1 MIVYILN
8 KRIAAVQLYN
18 VQFVLIYKF
27 ELKYQSNTHFHSIKN
42 FGFLYIYEF
51 CLILQLAT
59 TCMTDAE
66 CGSGECCFRH
76 EGPLIMSRRQL
87 TASLLASN
95 HGNVWNATAFHHFV
109 FTVVVNTVTI
119 FIPCTCVGVCE
130 KYQLEGDH
138 CSVFD
143 KLNGHCSCGAG
154 LKCAFVPDS
163 TTPTTGKR
171 SMVYHSVPGSYRCTP
186 SVWEMRTCNDNQ

>member
-1 MIVYILN
+1 M
-8 KRIAAVQLYN
+8 K
-18 VQFVLIYKF
+18 VLIAV
-27 ELKYQSNTHFHSIKN
+27 LS
-42 FGFLYIYEF
+42 FLGI
-51 CLILQLAT
+51 IVGTALAT

-87 TASLLASN
+87 TASLFTSN
-95 HGNVWNATAFHHFV
+95 H
-109 FTVVVNTVTI
+109 
-119 FIPCTCVGVCE
+119 GVCE
-130 KYQLEGDH
+130 KFQLEGDH

-186 SVWEMRTCNDNQ
+186 SV